1 MLRLFRDYFIIK
13 KSNYFDA
20 IYYINEYPDCRYEDV
35 DPLFHFIRHGWKEG
49 RNPSNK
55 FDTQYYL
62 NRYPD
67 VKNSKR
73 NPLVHYIRFG
83 FKEGRAINNS
93 LESNS
98 ESVNDYYF
106 NNLTRRIQ
114 GWLLR
119 HGLRFYK
126 AFPKIFQKYIQNFIY
141 THFYQQYLKIIHFH
155 LTQKN
160 TSFPIT
166 NINCDYLKDFDLVNP
181 TKKIQG
187 SIAIHLHIYYEDLIE
202 DLFNYLS
209 NMPYPFDL
217 FISVT
222 SAETKFICQNKFSN
236 LSLCNRIDIQIVP
249 NRGRDIAPFICV
261 FGSELKNYEYIAHFH
276 TKKSLYNEN
285 ATLGWRDY
293 LFNTLLGSKEK
304 IKKIFTFLKKDTQYG
319 IVYPQN
325 FYLLPYMAN
334 TWLANQCLAS
344 KWLPK
349 LGIQIFPKGYF
360 NFPAGSMFWAKSKA
374 LSTLFNSNITIND
387 FPKEN
392 GQNDGTLAHTIE
404 RLFVLICQQNGFLPV
419 IIKDSNFKSWSPWR
433 FDQYLT
439 RNRSLFQNIIYSNKI
454 KVIGFDIFD
463 TLLTRPLLEPGSIK
477 KIIALR
483 VEKKIGQSYQS
494 FRETAETLARETKGM
509 DVDIDEIFLKF
520 QELSGLPKQIT
531 DELKNLEIQIE
542 EKLLMPRKEGTEL
555 FNLAKVTKKPIVI
568 ITDMFLSKAII
579 EKILIKNNIAGWD
592 LLLVSSDIGLRK
604 DNKQLFEYM
613 LNHYSITPDQ
623 FLMVGDN
630 ERSDIQIPSDMGSS
644 IFHILKSVD
653 LASGLPRFSKIID
666 KFKYST
672 DINVELTLG
681 LIIQKNFSNV
691 YFDNPFDINSLI
703 EVTPY
708 NYGYSLIGP
717 LLISFS
723 SWLVDQTKSNG
734 IKRLFFLSREGKI
747 MKEIFQQWINGIE
760 EEIKPYY
767 IEISR
772 RCAGVA
778 SIKNFDDILKIAQIT
793 YFPNTL
799 ENFLITRFGLEFN
812 EKRWKRILQKLDW
825 LPTKEIFVY
834 DKKIEHLIPFLKLIE
849 DDIYNRSNYELTGLK
864 TYLQNFPI
872 FEDDNQALVD
882 VGYGGSIQGYLNQI
896 VEKKFHGYY
905 LMTDNRSHEVS
916 NNFNVF
922 IKGCFY
928 ENINQNGELPVLY
941 KDIFDLEKLLGSIDP
956 QVEYYETNKL
966 GEIIPNYR
974 LLTPS
979 EINANSIREEIIKGA
994 IDFSSDAVK
1003 LRDNIFPSF
1012 KPSTLVAKS
1021 IIETLFLNKSQKEIN
1036 FLSKIVLDDYY
1047 SGRGLVN

>member
-49 RNPSNK
+49 RNPSNR
-55 FDTQYYL
+55 FNTQYYL

-83 FKEGRAINNS
+83 CKEGRAINNS

-114 GWLLR
+114 GWVIR
-119 HGLRFYK
+119 NGLRLYK
-126 AFPKIFQKYIQNFIY
+126 VFPKNFQKYIQNFIY
-141 THFYQQYLKIIHFH
+141 KHFYQQYLKIIHFH
-155 LTQKN
+155 LTPKN
-160 TSFPIT
+160 SSLPIA
-166 NINCDYLKDFDLVNP
+166 NINHDYLKDFDLVNP
-181 TKKIQG
+181 TENIQG

-222 SAETKFICQNKFSN
+222 STDTKYVCQNKFSN
-236 LSLCNRIDIQIVP
+236 LSLCNRIEIQIVP

-276 TKKSLYNEN
+276 TKKSLYNDN
-285 ATLGWRDY
+285 ATLGWGDY
-293 LFNTLLGSKEK
+293 LYNALLGSKEQ
-304 IKKIFTFLKKDTQYG
+304 IKKIFTFLNEDTQYG

-325 FYLLPYMAN
+325 FYLLPYWAN
-334 TWLANQCLAS
+334 TWTANKFLAS
-344 KWLPK
+344 YWLPHLNIK
-349 LGIQIFPKGYF
+349 FFPNGYF

-404 RLFVLICQQNGFLPV
+404 RLFALSCQQNGFLPV

-433 FDQYLT
+433 FDQYLS
-439 RNRSLFQNIIYSNKI
+439 RNRSLFQNIINSNKI

-463 TLLTRPLLEPGSIK
+463 TLLTRPLLDPGSII

-483 VEKKIGQSYQS
+483 VDKNIGQSYQS
-494 FRETAETLARETKGM
+494 YRETAETLARETKGM

-542 EKLLMPRKEGTEL
+542 EKLLMPRKEGIEL
-555 FNLAKVTKKPIVI
+555 FDLAKEIKKPIVI

-579 EKILIKNNIAGWD
+579 EKTLIKNNIAGWD

-630 ERSDIQIPSDMGSS
+630 ERSDVQIPIDMKSS
-644 IFHILKSVD
+644 TFHLLKAVD
-653 LASGLPRFSKIID
+653 LASGLPRFSKVVNNYRNSFD
-666 KFKYST
+666 LDSQFS
-672 DINVELTLG
+672 LG
-681 LIIQKNFSNV
+681 LIIQKNFSKVFYGEN
-691 YFDNPFDINSLI
+691 FDINSMV
-703 EVTPY
+703 EVNPY
-708 NYGYSLIGP
+708 SYGYNFVGP
-717 LLISFS
+717 LLVSFS
-723 SWLVDQTKSNG
+723 NWLVEQSEKNG
-734 IKRLFFLSREGKI
+734 IKRLYFLSREGKI
-747 MKEIFQQWINGIE
+747 MNEVFHCWTNGFE
-760 EEIKPYY
+760 NNIKSVY

-778 SIKNFDDILKIAQIT
+778 SIKNFEDITKIAQTT
-793 YFPNTL
+793 YFPNTIG
-799 ENFLITRFGLEFN
+799 NFLYTRYGLVLDQEKWDEINNKFGWTS
-812 EKRWKRILQKLDW
+812 K
-825 LPTKEIFVY
+825 KEIIVN
-834 DKKIEHLIPFLKLIE
+834 KKQIDHLIPILKFLEI
-849 DDIYNRSNYELTGLK
+849 DIYNRSQYELDGLSS
-864 TYLQNFPI
+864 YFMNLDM
-872 FEDDNQALVD
+872 FEDDNQAVVD
-882 VGYGGSIQGYLNQI
+882 VGYGGSIQNYINRIINKKMHGFYLI
-896 VEKKFHGYY
+896 
-905 LMTDNRSHEVS
+905 TDERAEQVA
-916 NNFNVF
+916 NNNNVF
-922 IKGCFY
+922 LKGCFY
-928 ENINQNGELPVLY
+928 QNINLNQNLPTLFKY
-941 KDIFDLEKLLGSIDP
+941 SFELEKLLSSTDP
-956 QVEYYETNKL
+956 QLEYYEYCNNQKVTPKYREL
-966 GEIIPNYR
+966 EPLEID
-974 LLTPS
+974 
-979 EINANSIREEIIKGA
+979 ANPIREQIQKGA
-994 IDFSSDAVK
+994 VDFAVDAVYI
-1003 LRDNIFPSF
+1003 RENIYPKF
-1012 KPSTLVAKS
+1012 KPSTEIAKTLF
-1021 IIETLFLNKSQKEIN
+1021 ETLLEKRSPKELQ
-1036 FLSKIVLDDYY
+1036 FFSKIVLDDYY
-1047 SGRGLVN
+1047 CGRGLVF